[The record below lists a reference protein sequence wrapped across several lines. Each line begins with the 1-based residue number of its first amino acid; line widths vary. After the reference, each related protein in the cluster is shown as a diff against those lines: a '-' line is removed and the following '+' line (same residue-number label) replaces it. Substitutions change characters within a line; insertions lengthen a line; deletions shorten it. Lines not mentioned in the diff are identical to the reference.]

1 MRKHCYY
8 RRRANDDHGRGGLA
22 YQRWLATINQVCG
35 HFAARPLK
43 ESFHGEIDARYAGSL
58 KVSTVTAAGVNL
70 YRTRNEIKRDNDAW
84 FYTVFQLAG
93 EAIIEQDDRQVTL
106 AAGDITLID
115 AARPCSI
122 VWQQTS
128 RQASLLLPRQR
139 VAPTGD
145 ITTACRL
152 DKSLPMVQLSQR
164 LLLESMGG
172 TTLSA
177 SESEAAL
184 EAIACLLRPVLHQRD
199 PAPSRR
205 EKQFQKIIALIDA
218 SIQSEHLRPEWL
230 ASETGMSV
238 RSLYRLFADQ
248 GLVVAQYI
256 KNRRLDLCAQ
266 ALQNVHDD
274 EKLAGIG
281 YRWGFSDHSHFSTA
295 FKQRFGVTP
304 GNTASAV
311 ANYLRSHWPFNPWTY
326 SPGCAR
332 ATSFCPAIFATSSTG
347 RLLSSASCW

>member
-1 MRKHCYY
+1 MLHNECIKYY
-8 RRRANDDHGRGGLA
+8 ANILTPFSRLVTPKITEILGFNLGADDYMHKP
-22 YQRWLATINQVCG
+22 
-35 HFAARPLK
+35 F
-43 ESFHGEIDARYAGSL
+43 
-58 KVSTVTAAGVNL
+58 
-70 YRTRNEIKRDNDAW
+70 
-84 FYTVFQLAG
+84 
-93 EAIIEQDDRQVTL
+93 
-106 AAGDITLID
+106 
-115 AARPCSI
+115 
-122 VWQQTS
+122 
-128 RQASLLLPRQR
+128 
-139 VAPTGD
+139 
-145 ITTACRL
+145 
-152 DKSLPMVQLSQR
+152 SQR

-184 EAIACLLRPVLHQRD
+184 EAIACLLRPVLHQCD

-230 ASETGMSV
+230 ASEMGMSV
-238 RSLYRLFADQ
+238 RSLYRLFADK

-304 GNTASAV
+304 GQ
-311 ANYLRSHWPFNPWTY
+311 YRKR
-326 SPGCAR
+326 CR
-332 ATSFCPAIFATSSTG
+332 
-347 RLLSSASCW
+347 

>member
-1 MRKHCYY
+1 MMTT
-8 RRRANDDHGRGGLA
+8 AEGGLA

-35 HFAARPLK
+35 HFAARPL
-43 ESFHGEIDARYAGSL
+43 EGRFHGEIDARYAGSL

-93 EAIIEQDDRQVTL
+93 EAVIEQDDRQVTL

-139 VAPTGD
+139 VAPTGE
-145 ITTACRL
+145 IVTACRL

-172 TTLSA
+172 TALSA

-184 EAIACLLRPVLHQRD
+184 EAIACLLRPVLRQRE
-199 PAPSRR
+199 PTPSRR
-205 EKQFQKIIALIDA
+205 DKQFQKIIALIDA

-230 ASETGMSV
+230 ASEMGMSV
-238 RSLYRLFADQ
+238 RSLYRLFADK

-256 KNRRLDLCAQ
+256 KNRRLDLCAR
-266 ALQNVHDD
+266 ALQDVHDD

-281 YRWGFSDHSHFSTA
+281 YRWASATIAISPPPLSSA
-295 FKQRFGVTP
+295 LASRRA
-304 GNTASAV
+304 NTASAA
-311 ANYLRSHWPFNPWTY
+311 ANYLRSHWPF
-326 SPGCAR
+326 SP
-332 ATSFCPAIFATSSTG
+332 
-347 RLLSSASCW
+347 

>member
-1 MRKHCYY
+1 MMTT
-8 RRRANDDHGRGGLA
+8 AEGGLA

-35 HFAARPLK
+35 HFAARPLE

-218 SIQSEHLRPEWL
+218 SI
-230 ASETGMSV
+230 
-238 RSLYRLFADQ
+238 
-248 GLVVAQYI
+248 
-256 KNRRLDLCAQ
+256 
-266 ALQNVHDD
+266 
-274 EKLAGIG
+274 
-281 YRWGFSDHSHFSTA
+281 
-295 FKQRFGVTP
+295 
-304 GNTASAV
+304 
-311 ANYLRSHWPFNPWTY
+311 
-326 SPGCAR
+326 
-332 ATSFCPAIFATSSTG
+332 
-347 RLLSSASCW
+347 

>member
-1 MRKHCYY
+1 MMTT
-8 RRRANDDHGRGGLA
+8 AEGGLA

-35 HFAARPLK
+35 HFAARPLE

-93 EAIIEQDDRQVTL
+93 EAILEQDDRQVTL

-152 DKSLPMVQLSQR
+152 DKSANGPAQPATAAGKHGRHDALRQRERSRAGGDRLPVAPGAASAR
-164 LLLESMGG
+164 SCPFPAGKAVSEDYCVNRCVHSVGA
-172 TTLSA
+172 SA
-177 SESEAAL
+177 SGVAG
-184 EAIACLLRPVLHQRD
+184 QRD
-199 PAPSRR
+199 GHVGTQPVPA
-205 EKQFQKIIALIDA
+205 
-218 SIQSEHLRPEWL
+218 
-230 ASETGMSV
+230 V
-238 RSLYRLFADQ
+238 CRS
-248 GLVVAQYI
+248 G
-256 KNRRLDLCAQ
+256 
-266 ALQNVHDD
+266 
-274 EKLAGIG
+274 AGG
-281 YRWGFSDHSHFSTA
+281 G
-295 FKQRFGVTP
+295 
-304 GNTASAV
+304 AV
-311 ANYLRSHWPFNPWTY
+311 Y
-326 SPGCAR
+326 
-332 ATSFCPAIFATSSTG
+332 
-347 RLLSSASCW
+347 

>member
-1 MRKHCYY
+1 MTP
-8 RRRANDDHGRGGLA
+8 
-22 YQRWLATINQVCG
+22 AT
-35 HFAARPLK
+35 P
-43 ESFHGEIDARYAGSL
+43 GSL

-93 EAIIEQDDRQVTL
+93 EAVIEQDDRQVTL

-139 VAPTGD
+139 VAPTGE
-145 ITTACRL
+145 IVTACRL

-172 TTLSA
+172 TALSA

-184 EAIACLLRPVLHQRD
+184 EAIACLLRPVLRQRE
-199 PAPSRR
+199 PTPSRR
-205 EKQFQKIIALIDA
+205 DKQFQKIIALIDA

-230 ASETGMSV
+230 ASEMGMSV
-238 RSLYRLFADQ
+238 RSLYRLFADK

-256 KNRRLDLCAQ
+256 KNRRLDLCAR
-266 ALQNVHDD
+266 ALQDVHDD

-295 FKQRFGVTP
+295 FKQRFGRLAGRIP
-304 GNTASAV
+304 QA
-311 ANYLRSHWPFNPWTY
+311 LPLII
-326 SPGCAR
+326 CA
-332 ATSFCPAIFATSSTG
+332 ATG
-347 RLLSSASCW
+347 RLAPERTRRVERGQPASVRPFSLPHPPADCCHPPAAGSFHCARR